1 MAKIRPVP
9 MRQQFAGLFGGDT
22 VGDVR
27 SMMEG
32 ERQARIRQAGVDARG
47 GGFLPSLVAR
57 ARQQGIESLRGG
69 IRSGFD
75 LAGAGDMI
83 TEDPRLAKARKRET
97 DKNEIIAEL
106 NKFVA
111 DDGMISEEEMKQGYA
126 LLMQRG
132 YPEEARK
139 FLDDAKLMA
148 EADYIKGGKGK
159 SAEGKLGKTKLIQD
173 KNGEKFFTRMMTV
186 GNKSKAV
193 YANINPKGPAEPEGK
208 GAELQVIDDNVGQTG
223 DIKLQRAL
231 EKLQL
236 GSDLRKS
243 EEKLKTKLAVEEA
256 LNKKKNEDRLDTRN
270 KYIGA
275 GVVARRGRRN
285 VEIAL
290 ALAKKVRTGGLPSAI
305 LAFKNAFGTAPADEE
320 DLNSRTG
327 GLVLAVLKE
336 LLGARPTDADL
347 KFLVNKMAGMTKSKK
362 ANVRL
367 LQNALDKIDQTIRIG
382 DWWSAS
388 ENAGKNLTDFSIQLQ
403 QTGVGSMTQDD
414 PLNIR

>member
-1 MAKIRPVP
+1 MATIRPVP
-9 MRQQFAGLFGGDT
+9 VRQQFAGLFGGDT
-22 VGDVR
+22 IGDVR
-27 SMMEG
+27 GMMEA

-57 ARQQGIESLRGG
+57 ARQRGIESLRGG

-139 FLDDAKLMA
+139 FLEDAKLMA
-148 EADYIKGGKGK
+148 EVDYIKGGKGK
-159 SAEGKLGKTKLIQD
+159 SVEGKLGKTKLIQD
-173 KNGEKFFTRMMTV
+173 AKGEKFFTRMMTV
-186 GNKSKAV
+186 NGESKAV
-193 YANINPKGPAEPEGK
+193 YANINPKGPKEPEGT

-231 EKLQL
+231 DKLKEA
-236 GSDLRKS
+236 SKLRKQ
-243 EEKLKTKLAVEEA
+243 ENEQKKELAIEEA
-256 LNKKKNEDRLDTRN
+256 LNKKKNENRLDTRN

-275 GVVARRGRRN
+275 GVIARRGRRN

-290 ALAKKVRTGGLPSAI
+290 GLAKKLRTGGLPSAV
-305 LAFKNAFGTAPADEE
+305 LSFKEAFGVAPADEG
-320 DLNSRTG
+320 DFNSRTG
-327 GLVLAVLKE
+327 GLVLAVLKD

-347 KFLVNKMAGMTKSKK
+347 KFLVNKMAGMTKSRKI
-362 ANVRL
+362 NVRL

-382 DWWSAS
+382 DWWSAP
-388 ENAGKNLTDFSIQLQ
+388 ENAGKDLGDFSIQLQ
-403 QTGVGSMTQDD
+403 QTGIGSMTQDD

>member
-27 SMMEG
+27 SMMEA
-32 ERQARIRQAGVDARG
+32 ERQARIRQAGTDARG

>member
-1 MAKIRPVP
+1 MATIRPIP

-27 SMMEG
+27 GMMEA
-32 ERQARIRQAGVDARG
+32 ERQARIRQAGADARG

-57 ARQQGIESLRGG
+57 ARQRGIESLRGG

-139 FLDDAKLMA
+139 FLEDAKLMA
-148 EADYIKGGKGK
+148 EVDYVKGGKGK

-173 KNGEKFFTRMMTV
+173 ENGEKFFTRMMTV
-186 GNKSKAV
+186 NGESKAI
-193 YANINPKGPAEPEGK
+193 YANLNPKGPKEPTGEGTVL
-208 GAELQVIDDNVGQTG
+208 EVIDNPVGATG
-223 DIKLQRAL
+223 SVELQRAIKRL
-231 EKLQL
+231 EAA
-236 GSDLRKS
+236 SDFRKQ
-243 EEKLKTKLAVEEA
+243 ENEQKKELAIEEA
-256 LNKKKNEDRLDTRN
+256 LNKKKDKDRLDTRN

-290 ALAKKVRTGGLPSAI
+290 GLAKKIRTGGLPSAI
-305 LAFKNAFGTAPADEE
+305 LSFKEAFGVAPADEG
-320 DLNSRTG
+320 DFNSRTG

-347 KFLVNKMAGMTKSKK
+347 KFLVNKMAGMTKSRKI
-362 ANVRL
+362 NVRL

-382 DWWSAS
+382 DWWSAP
-388 ENAGKNLTDFSIQLQ
+388 ENVGKDLGDFSIQLQ

-414 PLNIR
+414 PLNLR

>member
-186 GNKSKAV
+186 GNESKAV
-193 YANINPKGPAEPEGK
+193 YANINPKGPAKPEGK